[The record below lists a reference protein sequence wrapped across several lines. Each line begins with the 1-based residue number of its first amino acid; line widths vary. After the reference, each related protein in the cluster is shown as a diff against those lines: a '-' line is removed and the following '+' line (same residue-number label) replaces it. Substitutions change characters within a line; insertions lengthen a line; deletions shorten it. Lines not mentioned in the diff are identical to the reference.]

1 MLTQREFARLV
12 DGPALDR
19 EIDRLTKKGGGW
31 LQAAQILSRRVN
43 GTLDWEVL
51 GPAGAR
57 YQVVGSRGEAVLFW
71 DDHLKNR
78 IMKLRG
84 REENGYGTAG
94 FGCILVRNERG
105 MIDYG
110 PGTIEQALERERLS
124 WEHLGFG
131 CVFEDVIGDVEGLLL
146 AQAFISG
153 SAPTEHEIHAWMTQH
168 GWESLAEAR
177 DVAVTLRQHAWRRGR
192 VGAFDANETNFI
204 KSDADGLLYPIDLI
218 VWTMPE

>member
-12 DGPALDR
+12 DGPAVDR
-19 EIDRLTKKGGGW
+19 EIDRMAKKGGGW

-43 GTLDWEVL
+43 GTLDWEDL

-57 YQVVGSRGEAVLFW
+57 YSVIGSRGEAVLF
-71 DDHLKNR
+71 DDREDASR
-78 IMKLRG
+78 IIKLRG

-105 MIDYG
+105 MIEYG
-110 PGTIEQALERERLS
+110 PGTIEQAMERERLS

-131 CVFEDVIGDVEGLLL
+131 CVFEDVIGDGAGLLL
-146 AQAFISG
+146 AQAFIG
-153 SAPTEHEIHAWMTQH
+153 GTAPTEQEVRAWMMQH
-168 GWESLAEAR
+168 GWESLNEAR
-177 DVAVTLRQHAWRRGR
+177 DVTAPLRNHAWRRGEI
-192 VGAFDANETNFI
+192 GAFDANETNFI
-204 KSDADGLLYPIDLI
+204 KSDVDGLLYPIDLI